1 MQDVKEETGEIIDD
15 EEEGEKEIVSDLYTQ
30 LQSDDEDMKPVI
42 KKVKL
47 SNVSYVANYIDLIE
61 GNNFA

>member
-1 MQDVKEETGEIIDD
+1 MQEVKEETEEIIDD

-30 LQSDDEDMKPVI
+30 LQSDDEDKPVI

-47 SNVSYVANYIDLIE
+47 SNVS
-61 GNNFA
+61 